1 MTANSLPAHV
11 TTRLLEGRSPTE
23 CFLTDIVKAPVGALL
38 GLLLATLGLV
48 IYFLIAKTVLGI

>member
-11 TTRLLEGRSPTE
+11 TTRVLEGLSPTGR
-23 CFLTDIVKAPVGALL
+23 FLTDIVKARVGALL
-38 GLLLATLGLV
+38 GLLLGTLGLV